1 MKRQLINPALLLLLV
16 STAHPQAFNKK
27 SELGLAIGWGAPA
40 GNAVEYAYYLTPSH
54 AAGAGVGFSLAGA
67 KYAAGYR
74 YYFLPES
81 GATPFV
87 GLSASWAG
95 GLSSV
100 NVNVNNDSAEYKIN
114 SGFALAPRAG
124 FRFRT
129 RLISWYVNTGY
140 HVVLSGGGSEYVSG
154 STKESIQD
162 FADIVALGGLEIS
175 GGMMFR
181 F

>member
-1 MKRQLINPALLLLLV
+1 MRFQKFLMIAPLAFGVAYAQLPE
-16 STAHPQAFNKK
+16 KK
-27 SELGLAIGWGAPA
+27 SELGVALGWGAPA
-40 GNAVEYAYYLTPSH
+40 GNAVEYAYYLIPSH

-67 KYAAGYR
+67 KYTAGYR
-74 YYFLPES
+74 YYFLPER

-100 NVNVNNDSAEYKIN
+100 NVNVNNDSTEYKIK
-114 SGFALAPRAG
+114 SGFAIAPRAG

-140 HVVLSGGGSEYVSG
+140 HFVLSGGGSEYVSG
-154 STKESIQD
+154 STKQSIED
-162 FADIVALGGLEIS
+162 FADAVALGGVEVS